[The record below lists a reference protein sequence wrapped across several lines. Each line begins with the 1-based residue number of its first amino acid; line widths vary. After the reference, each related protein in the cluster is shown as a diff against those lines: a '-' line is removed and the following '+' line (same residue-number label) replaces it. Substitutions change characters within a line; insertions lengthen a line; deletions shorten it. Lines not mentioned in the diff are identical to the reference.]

1 MYKKKADPLPA
12 DARIDALIARVNEL
26 EGHMVLL
33 NSIVKT
39 LQKQMTVQDVL
50 APHISTL
57 SVMINKFGETFK
69 EVDEAKREL
78 LSAIDAAQ
86 ILMRDL

>member
-12 DARIDALIARVNEL
+12 DARVDALMARVNEL
-26 EGHMVLL
+26 EGHLVQL
-33 NSIVKT
+33 SGVVKT
-39 LQKQMTVQDVL
+39 LQKQTKVQDVL

-57 SVMINKFGETFK
+57 SVMISKFGETFK
-69 EVDEAKREL
+69 EMDAAKREL

-86 ILMRDL
+86 ILMRDR